1 MPTLNKLRGTMA
13 GMGDTMYTTI
23 SGETHDKQ
31 KATVEN
37 KPILDSCARMYA
49 DSPQTLV
56 QWSES
61 RNWAFFFVEF
71 GDGTILLRR
80 SSSASGLRKLMM
92 IRGQDECRERL
103 KIPCGKPAA
112 HCKRATLENIYLPA
126 KSRTTTFLFSGF
138 SRVGDQTSIQSRICG

>member
-1 MPTLNKLRGTMA
+1 MEKPTTNKKPQLKTNPYWIVVPECMQTPHKHWFSGLRA
-13 GMGDTMYTTI
+13 EI
-23 SGETHDKQ
+23 E
-31 KATVEN
+31 
-37 KPILDSCARMYA
+37 L
-49 DSPQTLV
+49 
-56 QWSES
+56 
-61 RNWAFFFVEF
+61 FFFVEF

-126 KSRTTTFLFSGF
+126 KSRTTFLFSGI